1 MRRITQYVAVHAAA
15 ITAWTI
21 SNKMNDAIY
30 CMHVIYYK
38 ISFYKRAVKHILL
51 KQKQF
56 RLSES
61 YSLGD
66 CSYNL
71 AFAAVGREG
80 LGLRFYVETL

>member
-1 MRRITQYVAVHAAA
+1 MRRITLYVAVDAAA
-15 ITAWTI
+15 ITAWAI

-30 CMHVIYYK
+30 CMHDIDYK
-38 ISFYKRAVKHILL
+38 VSFYKRAVKHILL

-56 RLSES
+56 RLSGS

-71 AFAAVGREG
+71 AFAVGRKG
-80 LGLRFYVETL
+80 VGLRYSVETL